1 MDSKTEILKIIKG
14 NFLLLIFILVIFS
27 SFGFY
32 LLSTL
37 NSNTKNA
44 SQISGII
51 SEYNFLNKSTLAK
64 INKLVSELAIS
75 GNLND
80 YSGFNVINDDDL
92 IEQNINMFEEEFIIT
107 INPRSSQ
114 ISNLEEFYINS
125 SDMYE
130 TFIIHINSRKEI
142 ISSIEK
148 YKDEFSIILSESDIT
163 FEEIINF
170 LNIMDINV
178 VKEESRYKL
187 NIKFNEIIP
196 ISTRKLLFNLII
208 EASEMKN
215 KEIIFEYL
223 QDNFNSFNEKIDNEI
238 KFVEER
244 IEAYTSMYMYLFEKS
259 LKTKKENSTIAK
271 AINLDKPSKEN
282 ELSPATTIISDG
294 PIDRSIDRWKTFPY
308 LRGYIT
314 LDKEIEILENR
325 NSFDDYLPETKN
337 AEIQIALLR
346 SIKKNFEK
354 RYNDFVLQ
362 LKSKSNQINTVL
374 ISNIKYQTKSSKKYG
389 YEVIIG
395 MLLLGLFFNILFLIL
410 IYTYRSSFNNNK

>member
-51 SEYNFLNKSTLAK
+51 SEYNFLNKSTLAN
-64 INKLVSELAIS
+64 INKLVSELAIT
-75 GNLND
+75 GNLSD

-92 IEQNINMFEEEFIIT
+92 IEQNINMNIINDDDLIEQDIKMNV
-107 INPRSSQ
+107 INDQ
-114 ISNLEEFYINS
+114 ISNLEGSLINS

-148 YKDEFSIILSESDIT
+148 NKDEFSTILSESDIT

-223 QDNFNSFNEKIDNEI
+223 QDNFNSFKEKIDNEI

-244 IEAYTSMYMYLFEKS
+244 IEAYISMYMYLFEKS
-259 LKTKKENSTIAK
+259 LKTKK
-271 AINLDKPSKEN
+271 
-282 ELSPATTIISDG
+282 
-294 PIDRSIDRWKTFPY
+294 
-308 LRGYIT
+308 
-314 LDKEIEILENR
+314 
-325 NSFDDYLPETKN
+325 
-337 AEIQIALLR
+337 
-346 SIKKNFEK
+346 
-354 RYNDFVLQ
+354 
-362 LKSKSNQINTVL
+362 
-374 ISNIKYQTKSSKKYG
+374 
-389 YEVIIG
+389 
-395 MLLLGLFFNILFLIL
+395 
-410 IYTYRSSFNNNK
+410 